1 MVDLLPSDEQN
12 AIQQE
17 LVNFLSLEMPVDRL
31 HQGDVTDGIDALIEL
46 GWLGLAL
53 PEQAG
58 GAGAGLADEA
68 QAFRAFG
75 EALVSPAAFATVLAA
90 HLSVGLGD
98 EGRARAILEGGAR
111 VGLAV
116 PAAKA
121 GECYLIAAQ
130 QADLLLMVDKG
141 CLALIPAPDVVD
153 RVACDPLDGTVDL
166 QRAVLGSG
174 GPVGEGLAE
183 AEYDRFLV
191 LLAAYQ
197 LGVAEAALRTAVEY
211 SKLREQFGRPI
222 GAFQSIKHLCA
233 DARMRTEAAQFQTI
247 YAGLASQDGHEDAR
261 AQALS
266 ALIVA
271 EEAAILNA
279 EAAIQIH
286 GGMGF
291 TDECTAHLF
300 LKRAR
305 LMSRLGGGRACL
317 LDKLAAL
324 S

>member
-1 MVDLLPSDEQN
+1 
-12 AIQQE
+12 
-17 LVNFLSLEMPVDRL
+17 
-31 HQGDVTDGIDALIEL
+31 
-46 GWLGLAL
+46 
-53 PEQAG
+53 
-58 GAGAGLADEA
+58 
-68 QAFRAFG
+68 
-75 EALVSPAAFATVLAA
+75 VLAA
-90 HLSVGLGD
+90 HLAAGQGD
-98 EGRARAILEGGAR
+98 AGKARAILEGGAR
-111 VGLAV
+111 VGLAIA
-116 PAAKA
+116 AAKA
-121 GECYLIAAQ
+121 GDCYLLAAQ
-130 QADLLLMVDKG
+130 QADLLLIVDKG
-141 CLALIPAPDVVD
+141 RLALVPAADAAD
-153 RVACDPLDGTVDL
+153 RVTRDPLDGTVDL
-166 QRAVLGSG
+166 QRAVLR
-174 GPVGEGLAE
+174 PGEAAAARLTE
-183 AEYDRFLV
+183 AGYDRFLV

-197 LGVAEAALRTAVEY
+197 LGIAEAALRVAVEY

-233 DARMRTEAAQFQTI
+233 DARMRNEAAQFQTI
-247 YAGLASQDGHEDAR
+247 YAGLASHDGHDDAR

-271 EEAAILNA
+271 EQAAILNA

-305 LMSRLGGGRACL
+305 LMSRLGGGQADL